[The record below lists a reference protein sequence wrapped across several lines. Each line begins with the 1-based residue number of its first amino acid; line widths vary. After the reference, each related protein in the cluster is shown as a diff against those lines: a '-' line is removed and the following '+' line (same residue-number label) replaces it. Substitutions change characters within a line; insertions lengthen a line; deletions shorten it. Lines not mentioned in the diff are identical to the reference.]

1 MKKTYLINE
10 HKGFNKIFDREGIE
24 QNKRAEI
31 LKGLDL
37 INIRVEIE
45 KRSSGGYFEF
55 IYNNEGNRLKLT
67 DFNSYHRSLIN
78 NCFNHFIG
86 LRDNLNECIEVI

>member
-10 HKGFNKIFDREGIE
+10 YKGFNKIFDREGIE

-31 LKGLDL
+31 LKGLDF
-37 INIRVEIE
+37 ISVRVEIE
-45 KRSSGGYFEF
+45 KRDNGYFEF
-55 IYNNEGNRLKLT
+55 IYNAEGNRLKLT

-78 NCFNHFIG
+78 NCFNHFIA

>member
-10 HKGFNKIFDREGIE
+10 YKGFNKIFDREGIE

-31 LKGLDL
+31 LKGLDI

-55 IYNNEGNRLKLT
+55 IYNNEGNR
-67 DFNSYHRSLIN
+67 
-78 NCFNHFIG
+78 
-86 LRDNLNECIEVI
+86 

>member
-1 MKKTYLINE
+1 MKKTCLINE
-10 HKGFNKIFDREGIE
+10 YKGFNKIFDREGIE
-24 QNKRAEI
+24 QSKRVEI

-37 INIRVEIE
+37 INVRVEIE
-45 KRSSGGYFEF
+45 KRDNGYFEF
-55 IYNNEGNRLKLT
+55 IYSAEGNRLKLT

-86 LRDNLNECIEVI
+86 LIDNLNECIEVI